1 MRGKEREPLM
11 NFPSV
16 AISGDDP
23 AYFELCFR
31 PCVELVSTVR
41 RFVSDFYATV
51 LKDADLGSRLAL
63 ATHELLENAVKY
75 STSPETTLR
84 VEIMRATGVATVTSW
99 NDTDLAHITTIRRL
113 FQEMAESNPTSYYE
127 SLLRGEIEAVSASG
141 LGLARV
147 GAEAE
152 MGLGYD
158 VTGTRVCI
166 RAQTRVDATA
176 L

>member
-1 MRGKEREPLM
+1 MKP
-11 NFPSV
+11 PS
-16 AISGDDP
+16 ARIANPGDDP

-41 RFVSDFYATV
+41 RFVSDFYSTV
-51 LKDADLGSRLAL
+51 LKDSDFASRLAL
-63 ATHELLENAVKY
+63 TTHELLENAVKY
-75 STSPETTLR
+75 ATSPETTLR

-99 NDTDLAHITTIRRL
+99 NDTGEAHIATITKL
-113 FQEMAESNPTSYYE
+113 FADMAETNSPGEYYE
-127 SLLRGEIEAVSASG
+127 SLLRGEREAVSSSG

-152 MGLGYD
+152 MVLGYE

-166 RAQTRVDATA
+166 RAQTRVDA
-176 L
+176 

>member
-1 MRGKEREPLM
+1 M
-11 NFPSV
+11 NPPSPRV
-16 AISGDDP
+16 AISGEDP

-84 VEIMRATGVATVTSW
+84 VEIMRSTGVATVTSW
-99 NDTDLAHITTIRRL
+99 NETDQVHIATITRL
-113 FQEMAESNPTSYYE
+113 FADMAETNSPIDYYE
-127 SLLRGEIEAVSASG
+127 SLLRGERQAVSSSG

-147 GAEAE
+147 GAEAL
-152 MGLGYD
+152 MGLGYE
-158 VTGTRVCI
+158 VSGSRVCI
-166 RAQTRVDATA
+166 RAHTQVDASGLWIA
-176 L
+176 